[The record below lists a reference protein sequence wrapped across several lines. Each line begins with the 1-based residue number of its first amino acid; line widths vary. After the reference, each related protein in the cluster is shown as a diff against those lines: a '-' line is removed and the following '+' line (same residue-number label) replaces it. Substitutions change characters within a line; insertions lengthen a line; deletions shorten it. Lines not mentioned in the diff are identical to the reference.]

1 MLVLCAATV
10 VAIAAVFGGAVVVAP
25 VVIVTAAGVAAASAV
40 AVVFTKAGC
49 AGVPSCYF
57 WVCLCGFV
65 CVRWGGGVFVWVC
78 VCGGGGVYVRGG
90 GMCVCGGGGGGCVCA
105 GGGGGGMCVYMIRV
119 CSWVL
124 TDLTVTCTRS
134 AVCSAHCSALCIQ
147 AAERGCC
154 LRYPRFY
161 LQPLCSRS

>member
-25 VVIVTAAGVAAASAV
+25 VVIGTAAGVAAASAV
-40 AVVFTKAGC
+40 VFPKAGC
-49 AGVPSCYF
+49 AGVLSCYF

-65 CVRWGGGVFVWVC
+65 CVRLGG
-78 VCGGGGVYVRGG
+78 GGGGVC
-90 GMCVCGGGGGGCVCA
+90 MCGGGGGGGVCVCVLGGGGGCLCVRA
-105 GGGGGGMCVYMIRV
+105 GGGGCLCVYMIRV

-134 AVCSAHCSALCIQ
+134 ALCSAHCSALCIQ